1 MKRIPV
7 SILAAGLLALSACSR
22 SAPPDPNIPPE
33 AMADLKAVEATVP
46 VVAEGR
52 TAAPGGLKP
61 LGLEVARQLVNTE
74 PVELAKPVAD
84 ALRPKVAPLVD
95 AKVKAPRVRSSDVER
110 GDLPSAKPSAT
121 AVPLP
126 PIKRKATVP
135 SPPNEA
141 ISSRVGEG
149 SEMNWRDSKFP
160 ESPAVKSP
168 PRPEPTAADVPRLG
182 YPVSD
187 RIPVDDPTA
196 EISTLRIVNT
206 LILAPTIAAPF
217 VRLMLPDPF
226 EFAEHVKAT
235 PTSEFATLPV
245 LVPMARP

>member
-1 MKRIPV
+1 MKRWLP
-7 SILAAGLLALSACSR
+7 LLVLGLSACGQ
-22 SAPPDPNIPPE
+22 SAPAPAPQPPD
-33 AMADLKAVEATVP
+33 V
-46 VVAEGR
+46 VVAVDPEPR
-52 TAAPGGLKP
+52 AQVPGGLKP
-61 LGLEVARQLVNTE
+61 LAPEVAKQLNVE
-74 PVELAKPVAD
+74 PIELAKPVAD
-84 ALRPKVAPLVD
+84 ALRPKVAPLVEP
-95 AKVKAPRVRSSDVER
+95 KVKAPRSRSSEVER
-110 GDLPSAKPSAT
+110 GDLPQAKPSAT
-121 AVPLP
+121 AAPLP
-126 PIKRKATVP
+126 VVKRKPTSP
-135 SPPNEA
+135 SPPSEGV
-141 ISSRVGEG
+141 SQRVGEG

-182 YPVSD
+182 YPVPD

-217 VRLMLPDPF
+217 VRLLLPDPF

-235 PTSEFATLPV
+235 PTAEFATQPV